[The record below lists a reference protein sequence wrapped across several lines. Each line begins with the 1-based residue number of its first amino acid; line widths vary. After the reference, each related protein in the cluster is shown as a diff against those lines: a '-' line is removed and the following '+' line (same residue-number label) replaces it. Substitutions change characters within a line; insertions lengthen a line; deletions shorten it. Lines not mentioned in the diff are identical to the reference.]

1 MRSLVLRGNE
11 RLRPT
16 AAVSMLSFLV
26 SCSVSASPN
35 QGADLQQ
42 KLDHE
47 VEVNAGRTM
56 CRRTGGCAI
65 RVTDL
70 RKQHIRRACM
80 AECDLKHKNNT
91 TGHQLSAP
99 RAPVGTLATVALPS
113 GAQVVLKG
121 ARVGAIEAVALVAA
135 GNVVM
140 ATEATSGTS
149 VAWTEVEVVGAT
161 EAAALVAAGAVAT
174 VATEVVQRAK

>member
-1 MRSLVLRGNE
+1 M
-11 RLRPT
+11 
-16 AAVSMLSFLV
+16 
-26 SCSVSASPN
+26 
-35 QGADLQQ
+35 
-42 KLDHE
+42 
-47 VEVNAGRTM
+47 
-56 CRRTGGCAI
+56 
-65 RVTDL
+65 
-70 RKQHIRRACM
+70 
-80 AECDLKHKNNT
+80 
-91 TGHQLSAP
+91 
-99 RAPVGTLATVALPS
+99 GTLATVALPS

-121 ARVGAIEAVALVAA
+121 ARVGAIEAAALVAA

>member
-1 MRSLVLRGNE
+1 M
-11 RLRPT
+11 
-16 AAVSMLSFLV
+16 
-26 SCSVSASPN
+26 
-35 QGADLQQ
+35 QQ

-80 AECDLKHKNNT
+80 AECHLKHKNNT

-140 ATEATSGTS
+140 ATEATSGSGTS
-149 VAWTEVEVVGAT
+149 VAWTEVDVVGAT
-161 EAAALVAAGAVAT
+161 EAAALVAAGAVVAT